1 MTQRHYTL
9 TQTLALVEDLSADQL
24 SRYISA
30 GVVTPVQSEQGPLF
44 RDLDLARLSLVVDL
58 AEGYHLEEEAL
69 AMVLILSALAVGL
82 IKGRRPPQE
91 PCATR

>member
-1 MTQRHYTL
+1 M
-9 TQTLALVEDLSADQL
+9 A
-24 SRYISA
+24 
-30 GVVTPVQSEQGPLF
+30 P
-44 RDLDLARLSLVVDL
+44 LSLLIPVFGVLGSVLLLGHQVD
-58 AEGYHLEEEAL
+58 AREAL